1 MDTLDACKTHC
12 HAPGKPA
19 VLRLARLRSGAR
31 QAQGQQLPQSHSCGA
46 LTHLIRHTAWRQRL
60 DKQCCRAQASTELE
74 EVDPRT
80 GEIISG
86 ASVKGRIA
94 G

>member
-1 MDTLDACKTHC
+1 MGAFDACQTHC
-12 HAPGKPA
+12 HAAVKPA
-19 VLRLARLRSGAR
+19 VLRLARVHSGAR
-31 QAQGQQLPQSHSCGA
+31 QAQGEQLPLSHSCGA
-46 LTHLIRHTAWRQRL
+46 LTHFRHTARKQRL
-60 DKQCCRAQASTELE
+60 HKQCCRAQASIELE

>member
-1 MDTLDACKTHC
+1 MGTLDACQTHC

-19 VLRLARLRSGAR
+19 VLRLARLHSGAS
-31 QAQGQQLPQSHSCGA
+31 QGRQLPASHSCRA
-46 LTHLIRHTAWRQRL
+46 LAHFRHTAGKQRL
-60 DKQCCRAQASTELE
+60 HKQCCRAQASTELE

>member
-1 MDTLDACKTHC
+1 MGVLDALQTHY
-12 HAPGKPA
+12 HAPARPE
-19 VLRLARLRSGAR
+19 VLRLARLHSGAR
-31 QAQGQQLPQSHSCGA
+31 QLLQSHPCGA
-46 LTHLIRHTAWRQRL
+46 LTHFRHTAGKQRL
-60 DKQCCRAQASTELE
+60 HKQCCRAQASTELE